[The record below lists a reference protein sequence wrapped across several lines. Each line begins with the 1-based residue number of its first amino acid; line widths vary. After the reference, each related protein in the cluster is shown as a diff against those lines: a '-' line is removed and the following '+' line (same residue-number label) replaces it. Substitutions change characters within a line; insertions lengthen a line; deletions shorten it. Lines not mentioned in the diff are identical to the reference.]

1 MNNDTNTKNTKEI
14 TEDSNKIKI
23 NTNNKSDSTIN
34 DNININEINP
44 IIKQNNI
51 IKIEESKSIECEEN
65 NIKEEH
71 IEINDKLNNENK
83 DSNKDIDFNNND
95 NVIELEY
102 KMPRNNLKSQLLK
115 NYKIIEKNDEK
126 NVEIKKSGDL
136 REERKDNEKE
146 LLIKPKAK
154 IPLIKIINDSND
166 STSENKNSKEETK
179 QKSKYINIFENK
191 EKFSDELVN
200 EILNKII
207 FSEIKSSK
215 IKLLPK

>member
-83 DSNKDIDFNNND
+83 DNNKDIDFNNND

-126 NVEIKKSGDL
+126 NVEIKKNLG
-136 REERKDNEKE
+136 
-146 LLIKPKAK
+146 I
-154 IPLIKIINDSND
+154 
-166 STSENKNSKEETK
+166 
-179 QKSKYINIFENK
+179 
-191 EKFSDELVN
+191 
-200 EILNKII
+200 
-207 FSEIKSSK
+207 
-215 IKLLPK
+215 

>member
-14 TEDSNKIKI
+14 TENSNTIKI

-115 NYKIIEKNDEK
+115 NYK
-126 NVEIKKSGDL
+126 
-136 REERKDNEKE
+136 
-146 LLIKPKAK
+146 
-154 IPLIKIINDSND
+154 
-166 STSENKNSKEETK
+166 
-179 QKSKYINIFENK
+179 
-191 EKFSDELVN
+191 
-200 EILNKII
+200 
-207 FSEIKSSK
+207 
-215 IKLLPK
+215 